1 MKNKYFKSVMYAL
14 YMIIFFTLS
23 YIFIYEGINIKTKK
37 YIYYQEKSSFN
48 YDKNIKDKIID
59 DIRIKYNYESKFSE
73 NISGYYKYNVNLEV
87 ISKETNEKYKLLEDK
102 VNVLNGSTNKIIIDD
117 FIDIEYDYYKKNINN
132 QECNLKLIIDIYSYL
147 NFNSIEGDYP
157 LQNSIVIEIP
167 VEENPK
173 IIGTNINENN
183 KLSDFSKKEDVNYLN
198 IFMGIICLSFAIT
211 FLIQVIKIMIYIH
224 NKEKSYKTKLNEIL
238 AKYDNKIVN
247 VKKLYNIKKYN
258 LIYVDSFE
266 ELLDVYNTYNSIINY
281 REIKKNEKS
290 IFVVLNDK
298 NAWIYILKEK

>member
-14 YMIIFFTLS
+14 CMVIFFTLT
-23 YIFIYEGINIKTKK
+23 YIFIYEGFNIKTKK
-37 YIYYQEKSSFN
+37 YIYYQEKSSFS
-48 YDKNIKDKIID
+48 YDKNIKDNIIE
-59 DIRIKYNYESKFSE
+59 DIKIKYNYENKFSE

-102 VNVLNGSTNKIIIDD
+102 VNVLNKSTNKIIIDD

-132 QECNLKLIIDIYSYL
+132 EEGNLKLIIDIYSYL
-147 NFNSIEGDYP
+147 NFSSIEGDYP
-157 LQNSIVIEIP
+157 LSNSIVIEIP
-167 VEENPK
+167 FEDNPK

-198 IFMGIICLSFAIT
+198 IFLGILCLSLAIT

-224 NKEKSYKTKLNEIL
+224 NKEINYKTKLTEIL
-238 AKYDNKIVN
+238 KKYDDKIVN
-247 VKKLYNIKKYN
+247 VKKFYNIKKYN

-281 REIKKNEKS
+281 REMKKNEKS
-290 IFVVLNDK
+290 IFTVINDK
-298 NAWIYILKEK
+298 NAWIYVLKEK